1 MANILAFLLM
11 SLIWGLTWLPVKV
24 ITATVPPIFTG
35 AIRFV
40 VAGALFW
47 LWAWLG
53 RMPLRTSRPGR
64 LALAVLLITAGCHA
78 PMFWGVQHAPTGL
91 AAVVN
96 LSLMPVFT
104 MLAGLVAREETI
116 DGRRLAAIG
125 LGVAGLVLLFWPRLG
140 AVSAADRDVMAGL
153 LAVVA
158 GTLSYAAGAV
168 ASRPLLR
175 EMPTVAFSAW
185 TLLGGVAM
193 LPLSFALEGF
203 EPRRFADIF
212 TWPAVGCLAYLV
224 LCGSLAAF
232 TIYLRLVRDWG
243 LFGASL
249 YAFVSPIVAVLVGV
263 LWLGERIGPF
273 EAAGMAVMLLATAVA
288 LASRRTPPVQDAV
301 ARS

>member
-1 MANILAFLLM
+1 MNLLGFLLM

-24 ITATVPPIFTG
+24 VTATVPPVFTG
-35 AIRFV
+35 AMRFV

-47 LWAWLG
+47 LWAFLA
-53 RMPLRTSRPGR
+53 RLPLRTRRPWR
-64 LALAVLLITAGCHA
+64 LALAVGLITAGCHG

-104 MLAGLVAREETI
+104 MLVGLVAGEETI
-116 DGRRLAAIG
+116 DRRRLGAIL

-140 AVSAADRDVMAGL
+140 APGERDVAAGL
-153 LAVVA
+153 VAVIV
-158 GTLSYAAGAV
+158 GTFSYAAGAV

-175 EMPTVAFSAW
+175 EMPTVSLSAW
-185 TLLGGVAM
+185 TFLGGVAM

-203 EPRRFADIF
+203 VPGRFLDVLA
-212 TWPAVGCLAYLV
+212 WPAVGGLAFLV
-224 LCGSLAAF
+224 VGGSLAAF

-249 YAFVSPIVAVLVGV
+249 YAFVSPIVAVLVG
-263 LWLGERIGPF
+263 LAFLGERIGIV

-288 LASRRTPPVQDAV
+288 LSARRTA
-301 ARS
+301 